1 MNTLHPVGFPF
12 ISLLTLLPF
21 AGALA
26 VLLLGKASRSA
37 AHLVAA
43 TFATAAVAYTC
54 MLWRLFQPVVQGMQL
69 QEWHAWEPSIG
80 LQYHV
85 GLDGL
90 SLVMLA
96 VSSIAVLMSI
106 AASWN
111 NSKQGPV
118 YFSLLLFLETGLFGT
133 YTALNFL
140 HWFLY
145 WELSLIPAF
154 FLIRLWGGS
163 GRARAATQFFV
174 YTMVGS
180 ITLLLAFL
188 AIFLASGSFDFIE
201 LTQMAQTGQLAA
213 AIAQNLH
220 WYQWDSGH
228 ITMFLFCAAF
238 LGFAVKTPIVPFHGW
253 LPSAYAEAAPETTMV
268 LTGALSKMGVYGFLR
283 ILLPIFPEQ
292 MWRARTILLWLAIAT
307 VVLPAFTAWAQTDL
321 RRMFAYSSINHLG
334 YCILGIVAVTG
345 STGADARLVSD
356 KAAALTGVM
365 LQLFSHGLTA
375 AALFWFL
382 ALLERRSGG
391 LLGLNDFGGLRRAM
405 PVFSGVM
412 GIALFA
418 SLGLPGLIGF
428 PGEFLIFRGV
438 FPLTWWA
445 AALALLGLLMTAVF
459 LLTILQR
466 VFSGPLGERWVGMQ
480 DLTLGERCVL
490 APAIVLMFVVGLY
503 PQLISG
509 MLQGTVMQLV
519 GQVRY

>member
-1 MNTLHPVGFPF
+1 MSSNFPLV
-12 ISLLTLLPF
+12 SALTLLPF
-21 AGALA
+21 VGAIA
-26 VLLLGKASRSA
+26 VLLVGRSA
-37 AHLVAA
+37 ARLTAA
-43 TFATAAVAYTC
+43 IFATVAVVYTGW
-54 MLWRLFQPVVQGMQL
+54 LWLHFQPAMTTMQL
-69 QEWHAWEPSIG
+69 EEVRALEPAIG
-80 LQYHV
+80 LSYHV

-90 SLVMLA
+90 SLLMLA
-96 VSSIAVLMSI
+96 VSSITVLMAV

-111 NSKQGPV
+111 NPKQGPA
-118 YFSLLLFLETGLFGT
+118 YFAFLLFLETGLFGT

-154 FLIRLWGGS
+154 FLIRMWGGP

-188 AIFLASGSFDFIE
+188 AIFLASGSFDFLE
-201 LTQMAQTGQLAA
+201 LTQMAQSGQLAA
-213 AIAQNLH
+213 AIGQNLH
-220 WYQWDSGH
+220 WRQWDSNH
-228 ITMFLFCAAF
+228 ITMYLFYGAF

-253 LPSAYAEAAPETTMV
+253 LASAYSEAAPETTMV

-292 MWRARTILLWLAIAT
+292 MWRIHTILLWLAIAT

-321 RRMFAYSSINHLG
+321 KRMFAYGSINHLG
-334 YCILGIVAVTG
+334 YCILGIVAVAG
-345 STGADARLVSD
+345 SSGAEASQVSQ

-365 LQLFSHGLTA
+365 LQLFSHGITA

-391 LLGLNDFGGLRRAM
+391 LTGLNDFGGLRRAI
-405 PVFSGVM
+405 PVFSGLM
-412 GIALFA
+412 GITLFA

-428 PGEFLIFRGV
+428 PGEFLIFKGV
-438 FPLTWWA
+438 FPLDWWA

-459 LLTILQR
+459 LLTIVQR
-466 VFSGPLGERWVGMQ
+466 VFSAELPDRWKKMP
-480 DLTLGERCVL
+480 DLTVAEQCLL
-490 APAIVLMFVVGLY
+490 APAVFLMFVAGLY

-509 MLQGTVMQLV
+509 MIQGTVMQLV
-519 GQVRY
+519 GLVRY

>member
-1 MNTLHPVGFPF
+1 MNITA
-12 ISLLTLLPF
+12 LTLLPL
-21 AGALA
+21 AGALL
-26 VLLLGKASRSA
+26 VLLAGRSA
-37 AHLVAA
+37 ARLIAA
-43 TFATAAVAYTC
+43 LFAIAAVAYTSF
-54 MLWRLFQPVVQGMQL
+54 LWHLFQPAARGMQF
-69 QEWHAWEPSIG
+69 QEVRPWEPSIG

-96 VSSIAVLMSI
+96 VSSIVVLMAI

-111 NSKQGPV
+111 NTKQGPL

-163 GRARAATQFFV
+163 RRARAATQFFV

-180 ITLLLAFL
+180 ITLLLSFL
-188 AIFLASGSFDFIE
+188 ALYLASGTFDFVQ
-201 LTQMAQTGQLAA
+201 LTNLAQTGQLAA
-213 AIAQNLH
+213 AIGQNLH
-220 WYQWDSGH
+220 WHQWDVGH
-228 ITMFLFCAAF
+228 ITLWLFCGAF
-238 LGFAVKTPIVPFHGW
+238 LGFAVKTPVVPFHGW

-292 MWRARTILLWLAIAT
+292 MWRVRNVLLWLAIAT
-307 VVLPAFTAWAQTDL
+307 IVLPAFTAWAQKDL
-321 RRMFAYSSINHLG
+321 KRMFAYSSINHLG
-334 YCILGIVAVTG
+334 YCILGIVAVAG
-345 STGADARLVSD
+345 STSADPGIVSE

-365 LQLFSHGLTA
+365 LQLFSHGITA

-391 LLGLNDFGGLRRAM
+391 LTGLNDFGGLRRAM
-405 PVFSGVM
+405 PVFTGLM
-412 GIALFA
+412 GTVTFA

-428 PGEFLIFRGV
+428 PGEFLIFKGV
-438 FPLTWWA
+438 FPLSRWA
-445 AALALLGLLMTAVF
+445 AAVALLGLLMTAVF
-459 LLTILQR
+459 LLTMVQR
-466 VFSGPLGERWVGMQ
+466 VFSGPQQDRWAAMP
-480 DLTLGERCVL
+480 DLTFAERCML
-490 APAIVLMFVVGLY
+490 APVIVLIFVIGLY

-509 MLQGTVMQLV
+509 MMQGTVMQFV

>member
-1 MNTLHPVGFPF
+1 MSSNFALNFPLVSF
-12 ISLLTLLPF
+12 LTLLPF
-21 AGALA
+21 VGAIV
-26 VLLLGKASRSA
+26 VLLLGRSA
-37 AHLVAA
+37 ARVTSAL
-43 TFATAAVAYTC
+43 FAPVAVAYTGL
-54 MLWRLFQPVVQGMQL
+54 LWFHFQPAMTTMQL
-69 QEWHAWEPSIG
+69 EEVHALEPAIG
-80 LQYHV
+80 LSYHV

-90 SLVMLA
+90 GLLMLA
-96 VSSIAVLMSI
+96 VSSITVLMAV

-111 NSKQGPV
+111 NLKQGPA
-118 YFSLLLFLETGLFGT
+118 YFAFLLFLETGLFGT

-201 LTQMAQTGQLAA
+201 LTQMAQSGQLAA
-213 AIAQNLH
+213 DITQNLH

-228 ITMFLFCAAF
+228 ITMFLFCGAF

-253 LPSAYAEAAPETTMV
+253 LPSAYAEAPPETTMV

-292 MWRARTILLWLAIAT
+292 MGRARTILLWLAIAT

-334 YCILGIVAVTG
+334 YCILGIVAVAG
-345 STGADARLVSD
+345 STGADARMVSD

-405 PVFSGVM
+405 PVFSGLM

-428 PGEFLIFRGV
+428 PGEFLIFKGV

-459 LLTILQR
+459 LLTLLQR
-466 VFSGPLGERWVGMQ
+466 VFSGPLRERWAGMP
-480 DLTLGERCVL
+480 DLTLGERCML

-509 MLQGTVMQLV
+509 MLQGTVLQFV
-519 GQVRY
+519 AQVRY